1 MRTLILAKSKIILF
15 SLQEVPPFLLEPNF
29 LDRKDEYYD
38 DVDSSQV
45 RVRSIITIQLNTE
58 RMLTRLWIL
67 NKNHIGKIRR
77 FLIFYPNPVEIGL
90 FVWVYLAMD
99 VALMPGRF
107 IVHMSSRYNS
117 WMPSYHDQCWL
128 LEFIT
133 RFKGQICRKIMLCYY
148 HRPSGISKIIIIII

>member
-58 RMLTRLWIL
+58 RMLTRL
-67 NKNHIGKIRR
+67 
-77 FLIFYPNPVEIGL
+77 
-90 FVWVYLAMD
+90 
-99 VALMPGRF
+99 
-107 IVHMSSRYNS
+107 
-117 WMPSYHDQCWL
+117 
-128 LEFIT
+128 
-133 RFKGQICRKIMLCYY
+133 
-148 HRPSGISKIIIIII
+148 